1 MTDRSP
7 IRVGL
12 VVSQPLMATGI
23 QFAISSRNDMALVRL
38 NHFPEELQAFQPDV
52 LIMDDRSHDFFE
64 EETLDDWKRSVL
76 ETYPTLLISSKGKD
90 WIWRVHKSGVK
101 GFVTTGIRPEELIEA
116 IYSIWKGAR
125 YFSQAVVDVLVEMS
139 FSNTGEPSQ
148 KLHDTLT
155 EREMEIL
162 LLVAAGKSSKEIADT
177 LFLSPHTINT
187 HRKHILKKLGCKSA
201 AELLSYAYTQGLMEN
216 EPGR

>member
-1 MTDRSP
+1 MSERSP

-12 VVSQPLMATGI
+12 VVEQPLLATGI

-52 LIMDDRSHDFFE
+52 LIIDDISLNFFE
-64 EETLDDWKRSVL
+64 SEPL
-76 ETYPTLLISSKGKD
+76 ENWQKAILEAYPTLLISAKD
-90 WIWRVHKSGVK
+90 KEWIWRVHKSGIK
-101 GFVTTGIRPEELIEA
+101 GFVTTRIRPEELVEA

-139 FSNTGEPSQ
+139 FSGANQPEQ
-148 KLHDTLT
+148 KLHDKLT

-201 AELLSYAYTQGLMEN
+201 AELLNYAYSQGLMES
-216 EPGR
+216 